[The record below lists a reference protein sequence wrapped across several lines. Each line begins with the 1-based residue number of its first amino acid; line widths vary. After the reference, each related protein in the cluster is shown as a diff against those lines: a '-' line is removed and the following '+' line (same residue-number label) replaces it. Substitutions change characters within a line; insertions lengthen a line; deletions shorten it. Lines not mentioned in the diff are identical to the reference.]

1 MKVRELLRLL
11 LLPLIIFC
19 FLAGAQTFFAHYTQ
33 GMSRLLDY
41 FNSIIDMREE
51 RTVGTWFETLLFAI
65 TGASFFIVSRH
76 PSLSKLGKTLLVLM
90 ALGFCFLS
98 ADEMLSLHEFMGY
111 EFEQATGIVKD
122 TRLDQRGYSWV
133 ILYAPAAM
141 VVCGLISRSYYRMT
155 KTSWNRS
162 ASICYLLAWFA
173 IELVVLC
180 EMVDGWSILERFDLS
195 IVQCIEE
202 SLELVF
208 IMLFYTSNLLIAEDA
223 DL

>member
-1 MKVRELLRLL
+1 MKIRELLRLL
-11 LLPLIIFC
+11 LWPMIILC
-19 FLAGAQTFFAHYTQ
+19 LLVSAQAFFAHYTQ
-33 GMSRLLDY
+33 GLSKLLDY
-41 FNSIIDMREE
+41 LNSIIDLREE
-51 RTVGTWFETLLFAI
+51 RTLGTWFESLFFSI
-65 TGASFFIVSRH
+65 TGLSFFLVSRH
-76 PSLSKLGKTLLVLM
+76 PVLSKLGKTLLILM

-180 EMVDGWSILERFDLS
+180 EMIDGWSIREKVDLS
-195 IVQCIEE
+195 VVPCIEE

-208 IMLFYTSNLLIAEDA
+208 IMLFYTANLLITEDA